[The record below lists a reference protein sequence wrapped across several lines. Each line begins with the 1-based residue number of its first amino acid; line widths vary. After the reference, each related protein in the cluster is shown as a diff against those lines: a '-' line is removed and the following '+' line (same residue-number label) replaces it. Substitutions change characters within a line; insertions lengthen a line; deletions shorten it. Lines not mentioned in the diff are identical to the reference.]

1 MKYTTAQ
8 GEKSTVKIT
17 ITLTAKE
24 WADMQDKAYEKTK
37 GKYQIPGFRKGHV
50 PKAIIEQHYGKGA
63 FYEDGIN
70 EAFGKYYYDILE
82 KEPAIEPI
90 DRPDVSIDKLSEK
103 GLTMIAVVPVKPDV
117 KLGDYKGIKIKKVE
131 YNVTDADVQTELDRF
146 LDQNS
151 FEEEVTGRPAEN
163 GDITVIDYSGSVD
176 GVKFDG
182 GTAENQ
188 TLTLGSGAF
197 IPGFED
203 QLVGSRPGDEVR
215 VHVTFPAQYHAP
227 ELAGKDAEFVCKV
240 HEIRES
246 GEYGSQDE
254 FAKAV
259 GCGSYED
266 LRAQVRENLRRYYDQ
281 RAEMELQDKLMR
293 QAAATLD
300 YTPSEAEL
308 HEAVEQQIQTME
320 AQLAQRGLRLEDY
333 CKFAGATPESL
344 REDARADAEQ
354 ALRMQKAVD
363 RIAILEGLRASQKDL
378 DDAMQV
384 IARENGLSLDQL
396 KGYCDD
402 NFNRAVENSVL
413 STKAYALVRALAD
426 VTEITVG
433 GQK

>member
-1 MKYTTAQ
+1 MEFQYRGLK
-8 GEKSTVKIT
+8 G
-17 ITLTAKE
+17 TLE
-24 WADMQDKAYEKTK
+24 
-37 GKYQIPGFRKGHV
+37 HV
-50 PKAIIEQHYGKGA
+50 EVT
-63 FYEDGIN
+63 
-70 EAFGKYYYDILE
+70 E
-82 KEPAIEPI
+82 KELDARLMQLQQQHPC
-90 DRPDVSIDKLSEK
+90 
-103 GLTMIAVVPVKPDV
+103 VKT
-117 KLGDYKGIKIKKVE
+117 
-131 YNVTDADVQTELDRF
+131 VTDRAAKAGDELV
-146 LDQNS
+146 LDYA
-151 FEEEVTGRPAEN
+151 GYA
-163 GDITVIDYSGSVD
+163 D
-176 GVKFDG
+176 GVQFPG

-333 CKFAGATPESL
+333 CKFAGPHRSRCGRMPAPTPSSPCGCRRPSTESPSWKGCARRRRIWTTRCRSSRGRTASRSISSRATVTTTSTAPWKTASSPQ
-344 REDARADAEQ
+344 RHTRSCARWPTSPRSPSAA
-354 ALRMQKAVD
+354 KN
-363 RIAILEGLRASQKDL
+363 K
-378 DDAMQV
+378 
-384 IARENGLSLDQL
+384 
-396 KGYCDD
+396 Y
-402 NFNRAVENSVL
+402 
-413 STKAYALVRALAD
+413 
-426 VTEITVG
+426 
-433 GQK
+433 

>member
-1 MKYTTAQ
+1 MLVCRETDSL
-8 GEKSTVKIT
+8 GCVNC
-17 ITLTAKE
+17 
-24 WADMQDKAYEKTK
+24 
-37 GKYQIPGFRKGHV
+37 V
-50 PKAIIEQHYGKGA
+50 
-63 FYEDGIN
+63 
-70 EAFGKYYYDILE
+70 
-82 KEPAIEPI
+82 
-90 DRPDVSIDKLSEK
+90 EK
-103 GLTMIAVVPVKPDV
+103 GWNKMENKVTVVLADANEEFRTM
-117 KLGDYKGIKIKKVE
+117 LRQRMEG
-131 YNVTDADVQTELDRF
+131 
-146 LDQNS
+146 
-151 FEEEVTGRPAEN
+151 TGEFHVAGSTEN
-163 GDITVIDYSGSVD
+163 GDQALDLVRRLRPQLLVTDVVLPGLDGFGLLRQLNQLGQGAPRTIVVSSFCSRRTVAQAMEM
-176 GVKFDG
+176 GVYFFLPKPVN
-182 GTAENQ
+182 E
-188 TLTLGSGAF
+188 
-197 IPGFED
+197 
-203 QLVGSRPGDEVR
+203 
-215 VHVTFPAQYHAP
+215 
-227 ELAGKDAEFVCKV
+227 
-240 HEIRES
+240 ES
-246 GEYGSQDE
+246 LLE
-254 FAKAV
+254 
-259 GCGSYED
+259 
-266 LRAQVRENLRRYYDQ
+266 
-281 RAEMELQDKLMR
+281 LMR

-344 REDARADAEQ
+344 REDAKADAEQ

>member
-1 MKYTTAQ
+1 MEFQYRGLK
-8 GEKSTVKIT
+8 G
-17 ITLTAKE
+17 TLE
-24 WADMQDKAYEKTK
+24 
-37 GKYQIPGFRKGHV
+37 HV
-50 PKAIIEQHYGKGA
+50 EVT
-63 FYEDGIN
+63 
-70 EAFGKYYYDILE
+70 E
-82 KEPAIEPI
+82 KELDARLMQLQQQHPC
-90 DRPDVSIDKLSEK
+90 
-103 GLTMIAVVPVKPDV
+103 VKT
-117 KLGDYKGIKIKKVE
+117 
-131 YNVTDADVQTELDRF
+131 VTDRAAKAGDELV
-146 LDQNS
+146 LDYA
-151 FEEEVTGRPAEN
+151 GYA
-163 GDITVIDYSGSVD
+163 D
-176 GVKFDG
+176 GVQFPG

-266 LRAQVRENLRRYYDQ
+266 LRAQVRENLRRYY
-281 RAEMELQDKLMR
+281 
-293 QAAATLD
+293 
-300 YTPSEAEL
+300 TPSEAEL

-354 ALRMQKAVD
+354 SLRMQKAVD
-363 RIAILEGLRASQKDL
+363 RIAILEGLRTSQKDL

>member
-1 MKYTTAQ
+1 M
-8 GEKSTVKIT
+8 
-17 ITLTAKE
+17 
-24 WADMQDKAYEKTK
+24 
-37 GKYQIPGFRKGHV
+37 
-50 PKAIIEQHYGKGA
+50 
-63 FYEDGIN
+63 
-70 EAFGKYYYDILE
+70 
-82 KEPAIEPI
+82 
-90 DRPDVSIDKLSEK
+90 
-103 GLTMIAVVPVKPDV
+103 
-117 KLGDYKGIKIKKVE
+117 
-131 YNVTDADVQTELDRF
+131 
-146 LDQNS
+146 
-151 FEEEVTGRPAEN
+151 
-163 GDITVIDYSGSVD
+163 
-176 GVKFDG
+176 
-182 GTAENQ
+182 
-188 TLTLGSGAF
+188 
-197 IPGFED
+197 
-203 QLVGSRPGDEVR
+203 GSRPGDEVR

-259 GCGSYED
+259 GCKDYEE

-344 REDARADAEQ
+344 REDARADAKQ
-354 ALRMQKAVD
+354 SLRMQKAVD

>member
-1 MKYTTAQ
+1 MEFKYRGLRARL
-8 GEKSTVKIT
+8 E
-17 ITLTAKE
+17 
-24 WADMQDKAYEKTK
+24 
-37 GKYQIPGFRKGHV
+37 HV
-50 PKAIIEQHYGKGA
+50 
-63 FYEDGIN
+63 D
-70 EAFGKYYYDILE
+70 
-82 KEPAIEPI
+82 
-90 DRPDVSIDKLSEK
+90 
-103 GLTMIAVVPVKPDV
+103 
-117 KLGDYKGIKIKKVE
+117 
-131 YNVTDADVQTELDRF
+131 VTD
-146 LDQNS
+146 
-151 FEEEVTGRPAEN
+151 EEVTRQLVRLQQQSQRRTPVFDRPSQN
-163 GDITVIDYSGSVD
+163 GDELVLDYAGFAD
-176 GVKFDG
+176 GQQFAG
-182 GTAENQ
+182 GTAEKQ
-188 TLTLGSGAF
+188 TLALGSGTF
-197 IPGFED
+197 IPGFEE

-254 FAKAV
+254 FANAV
-259 GCGSYED
+259 GCKDYEE
-266 LRAQVRENLRRYYDQ
+266 LRAQVRENLRRYYGQ